1 MFDCRETAN
10 SKAEV
15 QIAIRQI
22 IHFPPAMC
30 FKPMARLLQG
40 GREQPADGDNNW
52 LLLWSCSW
60 SQELIYA
67 LAFSLLIA
75 HLTGK

>member
-1 MFDCRETAN
+1 MFGCGETAN

-30 FKPMARLLQG
+30 FKPMTGLLQG
-40 GREQPADGDNNW
+40 GREQPAGGDNNW
-52 LLLWSCSW
+52 LLLCSW
-60 SQELIYA
+60 SRELIYA